1 MARRITFIA
10 SFGITLSVVA
20 ATLALPSLRARTTVG
35 AIGAR
40 PSSGSSMESMS
51 PIVETQGQGSCADT
65 FPGVKITH
73 VIYKGKTGRVE
84 KNDLFEVDW
93 EFNPQQP
100 CPQPGH
106 FDVRVEV
113 TRKDG
118 LTFSNDTTVSGFAR
132 SAEVE
137 VLHGISEN
145 KSTKATV
152 KGAAQVSWK
161 DQKVQPL

>member
-1 MARRITFIA
+1 MT
-10 SFGITLSVVA
+10 
-20 ATLALPSLRARTTVG
+20 
-35 AIGAR
+35 
-40 PSSGSSMESMS
+40 
-51 PIVETQGQGSCADT
+51 PIVETQGQSSCADT

-73 VIYKGKTGRVE
+73 VIYKGRTGHLN
-84 KNDLFEVDW
+84 KDDLFEVDW

-106 FDVRVEV
+106 FDVRVDV

-118 LTFSNDTTVSGFAR
+118 VTFYNDTTVSGFAR

-145 KSTKATV
+145 KSAKATV
-152 KGAAQVSWK
+152 KGTAQVSWK